1 MNYEQAIAA
10 MQNAPV
16 FQTKRDLT
24 RLKQVLGAMGDPQRR
39 LPYIHIAGTNG
50 KGSVAAML
58 HSILCRAGYRT
69 GLFTSPYIHRFNERI
84 RVNDMQ
90 ISDDE
95 VASGVTLIL
104 DTAQSCGQP
113 LAFFDIVTLLGFWYF
128 SRMQCDIVVLET
140 GLGGRLDAT
149 NVIEPPLAAVITS
162 IGLDHTE
169 VLGDTLESITI
180 NKCGIIKSGCDV
192 VCPPLPDAAKAVV
205 ADACVQKG
213 AALHHVLPA
222 ESISQSLS
230 GQTIRWKQYRS
241 LRLSLLGMHQCSNA
255 AVALE
260 TVDILRQKGWS
271 ISDSVVEAGLH
282 EVRWPGRFE
291 LLHSSPAVIV
301 DGAHN
306 PQGTNALVQ
315 TLKTCFPDKK
325 GIFIVGTVRDKD
337 YAASMRMLLP
347 AADRFFT
354 VTPPSG
360 SRALPAAE
368 LAGVLEGYG
377 ANVQAMESIPE
388 AIEAAM
394 QAASKDDF
402 VCVCGS
408 IYQIAPVRAH
418 FGFCSI

>member
-1 MNYEQAIAA
+1 MNYEQAMAA

-16 FQTKRDLT
+16 FQSKRDLT
-24 RLKQVLGAMGDPQRR
+24 RLKQVLSAIGDPQRR
-39 LPYIHIAGTNG
+39 LRCIHIAGTNG

-84 RVNDMQ
+84 RVNGMQ

-95 VASGVTLIL
+95 IASGVTLIL
-104 DTAQSCGQP
+104 DAAQACDQP

-128 SRMQCDIVVLET
+128 ARTHCDIVVLET
-140 GLGGRLDAT
+140 GLGGQLDAT
-149 NVIEPPLAAVITS
+149 NVIDRPLAAVITS

-169 VLGDTLESITI
+169 VLGNTLESIAV
-180 NKCGIIKSGCDV
+180 NKCGIIKPGCDV
-192 VCPPLPDAAKAVV
+192 ICPPLPDAVHEIIVKTCAR
-205 ADACVQKG
+205 QG
-213 AALHHVLPA
+213 AALHCVSPA
-222 ESISQSLS
+222 ESLSQSLS
-230 GQTIRWKQYRS
+230 GQTILWKQAHQFY
-241 LRLSLLGMHQCSNA
+241 LSLPGMHQCSNA

-260 TVDILRQKGWS
+260 VIDVLRQKGWT
-271 ISDSVVEAGLH
+271 ISDDALTDGLK

-291 LLHSSPAVIV
+291 LLHSEPAVIV

-306 PQGTNALVQ
+306 PSGTNALIQ
-315 TLKTCFPDKK
+315 ALSLYFPQKR
-325 GIFIVGTVRDKD
+325 GIFIVGTMRDKD
-337 YAASMRMLLP
+337 YAASMRILLP

-360 SRALPAAE
+360 NRALPALE
-368 LAGVLEGYG
+368 LANVLKGYA

-394 QAASKDDF
+394 QAASKEDF
-402 VCVCGS
+402 ICICGS
-408 IYQIAPVRAH
+408 IYQIAPVRAY
-418 FGFCSI
+418 FGRCSI